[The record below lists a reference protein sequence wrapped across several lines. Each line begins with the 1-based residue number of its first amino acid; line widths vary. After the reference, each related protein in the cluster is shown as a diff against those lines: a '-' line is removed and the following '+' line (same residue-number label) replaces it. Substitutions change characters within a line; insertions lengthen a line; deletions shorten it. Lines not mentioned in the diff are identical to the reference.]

1 MSGFQAVTS
10 TLLAVAA
17 AVGMTADVC
26 AAEADAGL
34 RAELERVAQRRI
46 FFGHQSVGD
55 NVLDGVKQ
63 LAKKVGVPVRIAET
77 KTASAVGPGTL
88 GHAWVGENRY
98 PLRKLQAFEQAFD
111 QRPAGVEIA
120 LVKLCYTDIT
130 AGTDSKA
137 LFAQYRDTIERIR
150 TKNPGVTFVHV
161 TAPLTHVQ
169 GGPKAFVKRLLG
181 RAPYG
186 TIENARR
193 EEYNA
198 LLRMTYQG
206 RDPIFDLARVEST
219 APDGSRVTAEWKGDV
234 APALAPLLT
243 DDGHH
248 LNAAGRLQAARELV
262 SVLAAIPARAKL
274 GGGSSR

>member
-1 MSGFQAVTS
+1 MSGFQSVTS

-17 AVGMTADVC
+17 AVGMAADLR
-26 AAEADAGL
+26 AAEVDAGL
-34 RAELERVAQRRI
+34 RADLERVAQRRI

-63 LAKKVGVPVRIAET
+63 LATIGGVSVRIAET
-77 KTASAVGPGTL
+77 RTASAVGPATL
-88 GHAWVGENRY
+88 GHARVGENRY
-98 PLRKLQAFEQAFD
+98 PLRKLQDFEQAFG
-111 QRPAGVEIA
+111 QQPAGIEIA
-120 LVKLCYTDIT
+120 LVKFCYTDIT
-130 AGTDSKA
+130 AETDPKA
-137 LFAQYRDTIERIR
+137 LFAQYRDTLERLR
-150 TKNPGVTFVHV
+150 TKNPGMILVHV

-193 EEYNA
+193 EQYNA
-198 LLRMTYQG
+198 LLRQTYQG

-219 APDGSRVTAEWKGDV
+219 APDGTLITAEWQGSV
-234 APALAPLLT
+234 APALVPAFT

-248 LNAAGRLQAARELV
+248 LNAAGRLRAARELI
-262 SVLAAIPARAKL
+262 SVLAAAPARAKVA
-274 GGGSSR
+274 GGSSR

>member
-1 MSGFQAVTS
+1 MSRTQAVTS
-10 TLLAVAA
+10 TILAVAT
-17 AVGMTADVC
+17 AVGTAANVR
-26 AAEADAGL
+26 AAGFDAGL
-34 RAELERVAQRRI
+34 RAELERVAQRSI
-46 FFGHQSVGD
+46 FFGHQSVGN

-63 LAKKVGVPVRIAET
+63 LATMAGVPVRIAET
-77 KTASAVGPGTL
+77 KTASAVGPATL

-98 PLRKLQAFEQAFD
+98 PLRKLQDFEQAFG
-111 QRPAGVEIA
+111 QQPAGVEIA
-120 LVKLCYTDIT
+120 LVKFCYTDIT
-130 AGTDSKA
+130 SETDPKA
-137 LFAQYRDTIERIR
+137 LFAQYRATVESLRR
-150 TKNPGVTFVHV
+150 KNPGMTFVHV

-198 LLRMTYQG
+198 LLRQAYQG

-219 APDGSRVTAEWKGDV
+219 ASDGTVVTAEWNGSV
-234 APALAPLLT
+234 APALLLAYT

-248 LNAAGRLQAARELV
+248 LNAAGRLRAARELI
-262 SVLAAIPARAKL
+262 SVLAAVPARAKVA
-274 GGGSSR
+274 GRSSR

>member
-1 MSGFQAVTS
+1 MSGIQAVTS
-10 TLLAVAA
+10 TILALATAVGAA
-17 AVGMTADVC
+17 ANVR
-26 AAEADAGL
+26 AAEVDTGL

-63 LAKKVGVPVRIAET
+63 LATMAGVPVRIAET
-77 KTASAVGPGTL
+77 KTASGVGPGTL

-98 PLRKLQAFEQAFD
+98 PLTKLQAFEQAFG

-120 LVKLCYTDIT
+120 LVKFCYTDIT
-130 AGTDSKA
+130 AETDPKA
-137 LFAQYRDTIERIR
+137 LFAQYRDTVERLR
-150 TKNPGVTFVHV
+150 TKNPGMTLVHV

-169 GGPKAFVKRLLG
+169 RGPKAFVKRLLG

-186 TIENARR
+186 SIENARR
-193 EEYNA
+193 EQYNA
-198 LLRMTYQG
+198 LLRQTYQG

-219 APDGSRVTAEWKGDV
+219 APDGTVVSAEWKGGV
-234 APALAPLLT
+234 APALVPAFT

-248 LNAAGRLQAARELV
+248 LNAAGSLRAARELI
-262 SVLAAIPARAKL
+262 SVLAAVPARTKVA
-274 GGGSSR
+274 GGSSR